1 MQYLFWEGAFA
12 MAYETWIGP
21 TYLSGVAGEL
31 GVGVMWVGLL
41 TSIPAI
47 GAVAQLLGL
56 WHLHQA
62 RSIKTYVIRLAGAA
76 RGLWAIP
83 VFLAWYWGIRS
94 FSLHETFPATRW
106 FLAAAICSCL
116 SAVVGSASGVAW
128 MSWVR
133 EIVPQSFRGRFFGLR
148 QRYTMAAVVAA
159 HAIAVLL
166 IGWKPSGIHL
176 GYGILLVLALIAAA
190 LSTGF
195 LARVR
200 DVRRP
205 SVSSTRATQ
214 EPMKFAQLLEPLQ
227 NERFRSLILFG
238 SVFNGTV
245 QMAGPFFPYYFTREL
260 HLSMSTVSFWTI
272 LTNVG
277 WFAASVYW
285 GKCAD
290 GKRRLGLPF
299 WTALCLIALS
309 PAFYIFASPRAALWI
324 GPIDYFTNGIFWA
337 GYSLVYTTLLLE
349 ACPAERCGLYYS
361 VYAACNGLA
370 GAAGGLLGGQLAIV
384 LIPMGGFR
392 ALWALATVLRL
403 GVIALM
409 YPLLIQGNT
418 TESDCAPDAH
428 PVAS

>member
-1 MQYLFWEGAFA
+1 MHYLFWEGAFA

-31 GVGVMWVGLL
+31 GVSVMWVGLL

-56 WHLHQA
+56 WHLHRAQ
-62 RSIKTYVIRLAGAA
+62 SLKSYVIRLAGAA

-94 FSLHETFPATRW
+94 YVLQESFPASRW

-116 SAVVGSASGVAW
+116 SSIVGSASGVAW
-128 MSWVR
+128 MAWVR
-133 EIVPQSFRGRFFGLR
+133 DIVPRKFRGRFFGLR

-166 IGWKPSGIHL
+166 IGWKPAGIHL
-176 GYGILLVLALIAAA
+176 GYGILLVLGLIGAA
-190 LSTGF
+190 LSTHLLGK
-195 LARVR
+195 VG
-200 DVRRP
+200 DVRR
-205 SVSSTRATQ
+205 SKRETQ
-214 EPMKFAQLLEPLQ
+214 SIQRVLRISDLVEPLR
-227 NERFRSLILFG
+227 NERFRSLVIFG
-238 SVFNGTV
+238 SVFNGAV

-260 HLSMSTVSFWTI
+260 HLSMSTISFWTI
-272 LTNVG
+272 LTHLG
-277 WFAASVYW
+277 WFSASIYW
-285 GKCAD
+285 GKRAD
-290 GKRRLGLPF
+290 GAKRLGRPF
-299 WTALCLIALS
+299 WFALCLIALS
-309 PAFYIFASPRAALWI
+309 PAFYISASPQLAMLI

-361 VYAACNGLA
+361 VYAASNGLA
-370 GAAGGLLGGQLAIV
+370 GAAGGLLGGQLAMI
-384 LIPMGGFR
+384 LIPIGGFR
-392 ALWALATVLRL
+392 ALWALAAVLRL
-403 GVIALM
+403 GVILGL

-418 TESDCAPDAH
+418 AESDCAPVAQ